1 MIFLAGLLKR
11 SSISFIF
18 VSIVRAISILA
29 IIFMIAI
36 ELYLMIDSIKMAHS
50 ANVRP
55 ADVFNSDT
63 TIDSSLNSTTRNSN
77 TSSSKSKFLA
87 KVDGSV
93 STGLSECHSEYIS
106 GSFVPKSV
114 GGILFVTL
122 ELLFNIVILLL
133 CLLSEISPPRI
144 PEFFAKYLP
153 PLGQGFG
160 VGILGSLE
168 IYIAS
173 ITLSHK
179 INKISLVSAWMLFV
193 IGALNVLLG
202 IVFGAR
208 IRAKRSLLD
217 AGTNYAKKVT
227 HLDDIETGFKL
238 AKKGKKKMFK
248 NLRTS
253 QISRPKV
260 VDQSPMSMA
269 PSRPMDISRPII
281 GYTHSS
287 HMDPSIADGP
297 SVPAPIYNA
306 HKKA

>member
-1 MIFLAGLLKR
+1 M
-11 SSISFIF
+11 
-18 VSIVRAISILA
+18 V
-29 IIFMIAI
+29 AI
-36 ELYLMIDSIKMAHS
+36 ELYLMIDGIKMAHS
-50 ANVRP
+50 ANVKP
-55 ADVFNSDT
+55 ADSFNSSST
-63 TIDSSLNSTTRNSN
+63 FDSSLDSTTRSSN

-93 STGLSECHSEYIS
+93 ATGLSECHSDYVS
-106 GSFVPKSV
+106 GTFIPKSV

-122 ELLFNIVILLL
+122 ELLFNIVILIL

-144 PEFFAKYLP
+144 PEFFANYFP

-160 VGILGSLE
+160 VGFLGCLE

-179 INKISLVSAWMLFV
+179 INKISLVSAWTLFV
-193 IGALNVLLG
+193 IGSLNVLLG

-238 AKKGKKKMFK
+238 AKKGKKKY
-248 NLRTS
+248 LE
-253 QISRPKV
+253 
-260 VDQSPMSMA
+260 D
-269 PSRPMDISRPII
+269 
-281 GYTHSS
+281 Y
-287 HMDPSIADGP
+287 
-297 SVPAPIYNA
+297 
-306 HKKA
+306 